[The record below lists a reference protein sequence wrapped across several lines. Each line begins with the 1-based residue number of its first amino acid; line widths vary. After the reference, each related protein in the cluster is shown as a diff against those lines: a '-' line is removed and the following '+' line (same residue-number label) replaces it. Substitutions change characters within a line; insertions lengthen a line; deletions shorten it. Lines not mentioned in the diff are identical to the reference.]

1 VNQYKKV
8 LFVGETGTCRS
19 PMAAA
24 IMKQMPK
31 AAGVEIEA
39 CGMVSLFPEPINGKV
54 EAVLAGNGIRVEGFE
69 SRQLESSDFEEETM
83 IVAVD
88 ENVFKRILEKFEIRE
103 NVYLLEGLA
112 GSIEPLINPYGKT
125 LQDYGKCYEQ
135 MEPMIKKLVEQLEG

>member
-1 VNQYKKV
+1 LNQYKKV
-8 LFVGETGTCRS
+8 VFVGETGNSRS

-31 AAGVEIEA
+31 AAGLEIDA
-39 CGMVSLFPEPINGKV
+39 CGMVSLFPEPVNGKV
-54 EAVLAGNGIRVEGFE
+54 EAVLAGNGIRMDGFE
-69 SRQLESSDFEEETM
+69 SRQLEGGDFEEDTM

-88 ENVFKRILEKFEIRE
+88 EGVFRRILEKFEIRE

-112 GSIEPLINPYGKT
+112 GSVEPLVNPYGGT

-135 MEPMIKKLVEQLEG
+135 MESMIKKLVEQLEG